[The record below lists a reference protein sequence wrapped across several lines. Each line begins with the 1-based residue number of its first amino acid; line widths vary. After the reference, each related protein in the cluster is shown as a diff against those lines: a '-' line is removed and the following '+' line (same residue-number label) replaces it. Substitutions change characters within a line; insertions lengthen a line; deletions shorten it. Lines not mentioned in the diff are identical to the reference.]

1 MLMQPCIVG
10 IGEILWDVF
19 PDGPRFGGAPA
30 NFACRMAELSRG
42 SARVC
47 MVSAVG
53 DDDLGHAALQSLTS
67 HGVDRRCVQ
76 INDQETGQVLVE
88 LNPHGVAR
96 YRFAENSA
104 WDVLRMTHDLRALAA
119 GTDAVCFGTLGQRSQ
134 CSRDTIQVFVKAVP
148 SSALR
153 VLDVNLREPFYSDEL
168 ILASLALANVLK
180 LNDAELPFVA
190 KLCGCSGSTTNIMRQ
205 LSTQYHLRCVAVTRG
220 GSGAVVLAG
229 DAISDLP
236 GLSVDVVDTVGAGDA
251 FTAALILGLLR
262 GKEIQEVNRQAIEV
276 ASFVC
281 SQAGATPE
289 FPARFG

>member
-30 NFACRMAELSRG
+30 NFACSTAELSRG

-67 HGVDRRCVQ
+67 HGVDSRCVQ
-76 INDQETGQVLVE
+76 INDRETGQVLVE
-88 LNPHGVAR
+88 LDPHGVAR

-104 WDVLRMTHDLRALAA
+104 WDALRMTDDLRTLATS
-119 GTDAVCFGTLGQRSQ
+119 TDAVCFGTLGQRSQ
-134 CSRDTIQVFVKAVP
+134 CSRDTIQAFVKAVP

-168 ILASLALANVLK
+168 ILASLAMANVLK
-180 LNDAELPFVA
+180 LNDAELPMVA
-190 KLCGCSGSTTNIMRQ
+190 RLCGCSGSTSEMMRQ
-205 LSTQYHLRCVAVTRG
+205 LSEQYHLRCVAVTRG
-220 GSGAVVLAG
+220 TAGAIVVANN
-229 DAISDLP
+229 AISDLP
-236 GLSVDVVDTVGAGDA
+236 GITVDVVDTVGAGDA
-251 FTAALILGLLR
+251 FTAALILGLL
-262 GKEIQEVNRQAIEV
+262 GGQEIHEVNRRAIEV
-276 ASFVC
+276 ASYVC
-281 SQAGATPE
+281 SQAGATPG
-289 FPARFG
+289 FPAHFR